1 MGRALMELITA
12 GMPDGSAVKVH
23 LLEQAAHM
31 RLIMMGLALL
41 FMLRFAPR
49 GLIPE
54 R

>member
-1 MGRALMELITA
+1 MA
-12 GMPDGSAVKVH
+12 
-23 LLEQAAHM
+23 QAAHT
-31 RLIMMGLALL
+31 RLIFMGAALL